1 MRLLPS
7 FKKKKQI
14 TEKRSLAEGQKTN
27 TELIRSVTNA
37 RARKKLVVA
46 LTAAALICLAQS
58 LAMKHSTLTCV
69 EQHLSFKVLTV
80 YRHLKAG
87 SLQACWQNGHELGTF
102 GEKKQQNS
110 SFIYVWRPFG
120 TAVSWGWLLFF
131 DIETQLWLLLWLSTG
146 YFHTDLLWL
155 L

>member
-1 MRLLPS
+1 
-7 FKKKKQI
+7 
-14 TEKRSLAEGQKTN
+14 
-27 TELIRSVTNA
+27 
-37 RARKKLVVA
+37 
-46 LTAAALICLAQS
+46 
-58 LAMKHSTLTCV
+58 MKHSTLTCV

-87 SLQACWQNGHELGTF
+87 SIQACWQNGHELGTF
-102 GEKKQQNS
+102 GGKKQQNS

-120 TAVSWGWLLFF
+120 TAVYWGWLLFF
-131 DIETQLWLLLWLSTG
+131 DIETQLWLLLWLSPG